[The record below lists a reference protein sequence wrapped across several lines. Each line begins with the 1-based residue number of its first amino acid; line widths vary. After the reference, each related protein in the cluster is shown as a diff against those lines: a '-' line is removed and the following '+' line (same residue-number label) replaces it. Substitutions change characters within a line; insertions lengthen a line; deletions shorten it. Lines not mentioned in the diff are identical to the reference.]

1 MSIPDVTNLGGAGV
15 SACQPPTE
23 LDLPESTPET
33 STHPLD
39 ELAQPERQKAG
50 GEVNLP
56 FLLEIGTEE
65 IPDWMIPT
73 ALENLRMSFEKLDIP
88 HESVRLDATPRRL
101 VLRAEGLPARQPDS
115 VERVLGPPKSA
126 PPQAVAG
133 FARKQGVLLADLK
146 LESTPKGEY
155 YTYLKKVPGRN
166 IIDILAEALPGLIL
180 GLYFPKTM
188 YWTGKG
194 GPRFIRPIRWIVA
207 LLAQAIIPFELAGV
221 RSGALSSGH
230 RRLGAREI
238 AVTTA
243 DYQRRLADHGV
254 ILSAEERR
262 DRIRAGMAGIRIK
275 PDDKLLETLVYLTE
289 CPMPIQGSFDPQF
302 LELPEEVLVTVMRHH
317 QRYFSVQDSEG
328 KLAPA
333 FVAVMNIPSDP
344 EGFVRRGNERVL
356 RARFNDARFFW
367 ETDQKRPFAGRKQDL
382 ANVTFQAKLGS
393 YLAKTERMMQL
404 AAELGGDAHAVR
416 AAELSKI
423 DLTTELVKEFTEL
436 QGVVGG
442 LYARVQGESEPVWQA
457 IYDHYK
463 PESMEDAIPRNRTAQ
478 IVALADK
485 LDTLRG
491 CFGVGLIPTGS
502 RDPFALRR
510 AAQGVVRILIEGR
523 FDLSLFDF
531 LGKDESLKSFFA
543 ERVRYYFKDIR
554 GFAYDEINACMAATA
569 VTAANPLADARGS
582 DPSRDREGAV
592 ASGWS
597 NLVDLEARLERVR
610 GLRASPDFE
619 PLAAAFKRIANILAQ
634 AKGTGFTALP
644 SGIDESLL
652 EAGPER
658 ELYHEFRRIA
668 GQPIEN
674 AISRL
679 RPKIDLFF
687 DKVLVNAPD
696 PAVRQNRLTLLQT
709 LLAEFS
715 TIADFSEIVTNS

>member
-1 MSIPDVTNLGGAGV
+1 VTVPEVDMPD
-15 SACQPPTE
+15 
-23 LDLPESTPET
+23 STPDTLTET
-33 STHPLD
+33 LL
-39 ELAQPERQKAG
+39 ELAQPARKEIG
-50 GEVNLP
+50 GQVSLP

-65 IPDWMIPT
+65 IPDWMIST
-73 ALENLRMSFEKLDIP
+73 ALENLRMSFEKLEIP

-133 FARKQGVLLADLK
+133 FARKQGILIADLK
-146 LESTPKGEY
+146 VESTPKGEY

-166 IIDILAEALPGLIL
+166 IIDILAEALPGVIL

-207 LLAQAIIPFELAGV
+207 LLADSVIPFELAGV
-221 RSGALSSGH
+221 RSGAVTSGH
-230 RRLGAREI
+230 RRLGAPQVT
-238 AVTTA
+238 VTTSN
-243 DYQRRLADHGV
+243 YEQRLGDNGV
-254 ILSAEERR
+254 VLSAEERR
-262 DRIRAGMAGIRIK
+262 NRIRRGMAGIRIK
-275 PDDKLLETLVYLTE
+275 ADDKLLETLVYLTE

-302 LELPEEVLVTVMRHH
+302 LELPEEVLITVMRHH
-317 QRYFSVQDSEG
+317 QRYFSVWGAEG
-328 KLAPA
+328 KLAPS
-333 FVAVMNIPSDP
+333 FVAVMNIASDP
-344 EGFVRRGNERVL
+344 EGFVRSGNERVL

-367 ETDQKRPFAGRKQDL
+367 ETDQKKKLADRKPDL

-393 YLAKTERMMQL
+393 YLAKTERMMVL
-404 AAELGGDAHAVR
+404 AAQLGGDAHAVR

-442 LYARVQGESEPVWQA
+442 LYARVQGESDPVWQA

-463 PESMEDAIPRNRTAQ
+463 PESMEDAIPRHRTAQ

-485 LDTLRG
+485 LDTLTG

-531 LGKDESLKSFFA
+531 LGGDEALKAFFA

-554 GFAYDEINACMAATA
+554 GFAYDEINACMAASV
-569 VTAANPLADARGS
+569 VTAATPPSPNQ
-582 DPSRDREGAV
+582 SRDREGAIAFNPSPDRQGGV
-592 ASGWS
+592 ASGWG
-597 NLVDLEARLERVR
+597 NLVDLEARLERVHA
-610 GLRASPDFE
+610 LRASPDFE
-619 PLAAAFKRIANILAQ
+619 PLAAAFKRIANILEQAQ
-634 AKGTGFTALP
+634 GAGFIAVP

-652 EAGPER
+652 EEGPER
-658 ELYHEFRRIA
+658 ELYREFRGIQS
-668 GQPIEN
+668 QPIEN
-674 AISRL
+674 VISRL

-715 TIADFSEIVTNS
+715 TMADFSEIVTNS